1 MLGLFMF
8 ALVDCNNFY
17 TSCERLFQPTLEGK
31 PVIVLSNNDGCVVA
45 RSNEAK
51 ALGIL
56 MGQPLFEC
64 KQIVQDNKVH
74 VFSSNFPLYGDVSR
88 RVMKTLANS
97 VPNIQI
103 YSIDEAFLEVDHWSN
118 RTEQAKAL
126 RAQVKQDV
134 GIPVSIGIAKTKT
147 LAKLA
152 NHYAKKHQSETGG
165 VYDLSLL
172 NGHEFV
178 QFMQNIPVEEIW
190 GIGRQST
197 QKLFSHK
204 VKTVYDFMGKNP
216 DWIKALLHE
225 PGLSTWNELHGM
237 VKYDLEMA
245 PQQQKSIM
253 STRSFGRPVTEL
265 TELSEAL
272 SSYAARAAEK
282 LRAKKLLVGEV
293 TIYIRTNHFS
303 KSQLQ
308 YNISQHISLLQPT
321 NLTNLLIKE
330 VQDLLTVIYKN
341 GYLYKKAGVI
351 FHNLVP
357 ETDFQTGLFVSQKQ
371 TEKGLAMIRALD
383 AIRHKM
389 GDQYIHFA
397 AEGIK
402 KEWSVRSEMRTPRY
416 TTSWN
421 ELKKAS

>member
-1 MLGLFMF
+1 MF

-17 TSCERLFQPTLEGK
+17 ASCERLFQPKLEGK

-103 YSIDEAFLEVDHWSN
+103 YSIDEAFLGVDHWSN
-118 RTEQAKAL
+118 RTTQAKAL

-172 NGHEFV
+172 NRHEFV
-178 QFMQNIPVEEIW
+178 HFMQNIPVEEIW
-190 GIGRQST
+190 GIGRESAR
-197 QKLFSHK
+197 KLYIK
-204 VKTVYDFMGKNP
+204 RVKTVHDFMNK
-216 DWIKALLHE
+216 DVEWIKELLHE
-225 PGLSTWNELHGM
+225 PGAATWRELHGTE
-237 VKYDLEMA
+237 VYDLDTS
-245 PQQQKSIM
+245 PHQQKSIM
-253 STRSFGRPVTEL
+253 STRSFGRPVKDL
-265 TELSEAL
+265 QELSEAL
-272 SSYAARAAEK
+272 STYTARAAEK
-282 LRAKKLLVGEV
+282 LREQKLNTREL
-293 TIYIRTNHFS
+293 TIFIRTNRFS
-303 KSQLQ
+303 KTQPQ
-308 YNISQHISLLQPT
+308 YHISQHISLLQPT
-321 NLTNLLIKE
+321 NLTNVLIKE
-330 VQDLLTVIYKN
+330 VQGLLKNMYKK
-341 GYLYKKAGVI
+341 GFLYKKAGVI
-351 FHNLVP
+351 FYGLVP
-357 ETDFQTGLFVSQKQ
+357 ESDLQTGLFVSPNQ
-371 TEKGLAMIRALD
+371 TLKGVATMRAID
-383 AIRHKM
+383 SIRHKI
-389 GDQYIHFA
+389 GERYIHFA

-402 KEWSVRSEMRTPRY
+402 KEWSVRSELRTPRY
-416 TTSWN
+416 TTNWN